1 MKLFV
6 LRLVL
11 SSCLT
16 VKNFIYTAQVD
27 NTVLLNLH
35 FLSVSALCFFNNF
48 TDTQYDIQVDFAD
61 LTLFR
66 RSFQF
71 YGQPKVP
78 QSWSNTP
85 PHSNLHSRFCLS
97 L

>member
-1 MKLFV
+1 MSVFVVLFHVLLLLTMKYPVENENEIFF

-16 VKNFIYTAQVD
+16 VKNFIYYTAQVD

-48 TDTQYDIQVDFAD
+48 TDTKYDIQVDFAD

-66 RSFQF
+66 RSF
-71 YGQPKVP
+71 
-78 QSWSNTP
+78 
-85 PHSNLHSRFCLS
+85 
-97 L
+97 